1 MYPQSLNH
9 DIVYACSCVYYD
21 GCAVSIEEKNMLKLK
36 HIKKSYKTGDFQQ
49 HALKDVSLSFRKNE
63 FVAILGQSGS
73 GKTTMLN
80 IIGGLDQYDSGDL
93 VINSKSTKNFKQ
105 KDWDAYRNNC
115 VGFIFQ
121 SYNLITH
128 ISVLS
133 NIEMGMT
140 LSGIDSKTRRKKA
153 MEVLH
158 KVGLKDHAH
167 KKPNQLSGGQMQ
179 RVAIARALAN
189 DPDVILADEPTG
201 ALDSDTS
208 VQIMDLITEIA
219 KDKLVIM
226 VTHNPELAN
235 DYANRIIELKDGLVT
250 SDSHPVQEDSEK
262 PSTFSIRKTAMSY
275 LTALALSFN
284 NIKTKKG
291 RTLLTSFASSIGII
305 GIALILALSNGFQVE
320 IDNFEKDSLSNMP
333 IQVASQA
340 MQMDAASFSNT
351 SKTNDLKKYTSEKSV
366 YAQDDVMDSMIHQ
379 NKIDEDYID
388 YIKKMD
394 TDLLSGISYQN
405 TTQLNMITKQQN
417 GIYQPI
423 VFDIQSAWMQL
434 PTQFKSDANQSVL
447 TAKKETGI
455 IDSLYD
461 TLVGEIDMNQPGLV
475 IQVDAYNQVSS
486 TTLKQLGFE
495 ENEHVTFDELLHKE
509 VKVILNDSWYNEIG
523 QYYMPGSNYEQMYN
537 SKQTITLKVQAIMRG
552 KKDKELITSGSGVL
566 YTPSLIQ
573 EVMSSNSSSAIVRAQ
588 QASETNVL
596 TGQPFDK
603 DPTSQNTKEATLA
616 YLGADAIPNSI
627 MIYPKDFESKDD
639 VIAYLDAYNVDKATD
654 DQVLYTDF
662 AAMLSS
668 LSGEIMSAIT
678 IVLIAFSAI
687 SLIVSCIM
695 IGIITYI
702 SVLERT
708 KEIGILRALG
718 ARKKDITRVFNAETF
733 IIGLCSGLLGI
744 GIAQLLTIPANIV
757 IENVSG
763 LANVA
768 KLNPIHALILVCI
781 SLILT
786 LLGGCIPAEMAA
798 KKDPVEALRSE

>member
-1 MYPQSLNH
+1 
-9 DIVYACSCVYYD
+9 
-21 GCAVSIEEKNMLKLK
+21 MLKLK

-153 MEVLH
+153 MEVLD

-250 SDSHPVQEDSEK
+250 SDSRPVQEDSEK

-351 SKTNDLKKYTSEKSV
+351 SEANDRKKYTSEKSI

-417 GIYQPI
+417 GTYQPI
-423 VFDIQSAWMQL
+423 FFDMQSAWMQL
-434 PTQFKSDANQSVL
+434 PTQFKNDANQNVL

-461 TLVGEIDMNQPGLV
+461 TLVGEIDMNEPGLV

-523 QYYMPGSNYEQMYN
+523 DYYMSGSNYEQMYN

-573 EVMSSNSSSAIVRAQ
+573 EVMSSNSSSAIVRVQ

-603 DPTSQNTKEATLA
+603 NPTSQNTKEATLA

-786 LLGGCIPAEMAA
+786 LLGGCIPAKMAA